1 MKVWG
6 GIDPGNTGALALIF
20 EDGRIALHDAPT
32 AKVQVSKKSSRTV
45 LVPQAM
51 ATLLDHALQESR
63 EGEDL
68 IGSFGG
74 EELYASGLHVY
85 VEKVNAMPKQSPNS
99 MFTFGMGYG
108 LWLGVLAALSIPYT
122 LVTPQR
128 WKKEQMA
135 GMGKEKEAACVRGA
149 QLFPSISDQLSRP
162 KRGGGIIYLDGRG
175 DALLI
180 ADLCRKEQP

>member
-6 GIDPGNTGALALIF
+6 GIDPGNTGALVWIP
-20 EDGRIALHDAPT
+20 EEGPIAFYDAPT
-32 AKVQVSKKSSRTV
+32 AIVKAGKRNRTV

-51 ATLLDHALQESR
+51 APLLKYSTAIDA
-63 EGEDL
+63 D
-68 IGSFGG
+68 
-74 EELYASGLHVY
+74 LHVY
-85 VEKVNAMPKQSPNS
+85 VEKVHARQKEGVASSFN
-99 MFTFGMGYG
+99 FGMGYG
-108 LWLGVLAALSIPYT
+108 LWLGVLAALQIPYT

-135 GMGKEKEAACVRGA
+135 GMGKEKEASCVRAA
-149 QLFPSISDQLSRP
+149 QLFPAVSDQLSRP
-162 KRGGGIIYLDGRG
+162 KRGGGTVYLDGRG